1 MAFGNFVF
9 GSPSQTKQLPLL
21 SQPQLSAQRV
31 ALGSGQDVL
40 KNSPL
45 SFAPQRAQYEKH
57 FNEQVIPTLAERF
70 AGNLSSSAF
79 RGALGNTT
87 SDFQAKLAALESQYN
102 LGARQ
107 QGLKE
112 LQTGLQPEFQNTY
125 QQREPGLLEN
135 LLANLAQ
142 GAGQA
147 GISYLT
153 GGGSQVAQGAN
164 DIWSWI
170 KGLLDDGQ
178 QSGEAQPFSFQSQ
191 FTPSQGNAVGGQQ
204 LQQLF
209 SQVFG
214 GR

>member
-1 MAFGNFVF
+1 MAFGNFLF

-31 ALGSGQDVL
+31 SLGSGQDVL

-57 FNEQVIPTLAERF
+57 FNEQVIPTLADRF
-70 AGNLSSSAF
+70 SGNLSSSAF

-125 QQREPGLLEN
+125 QQREAGLLEN
-135 LLANLAQ
+135 LGSSLAS
-142 GAGQA
+142 GAGLA
-147 GISYLT
+147 ASSYL
-153 GGGSQVAQGAN
+153 GGGGAG
-164 DIWSWI
+164 
-170 KGLLDDGQ
+170 GLLSLLQQLFGGGQ
-178 QSGEAQPFSFQSQ
+178 QQTEAQPLSFQSQ
-191 FTPSQGNAVGGQQ
+191 MQQGLQPSQGNAVGSEQLMAL
-204 LQQLF
+204 LQQIL
-209 SQVFG
+209 G